1 MICFISWVRIVRDN
15 NNDDDDDG
23 RDDDNKEFNEIAS
36 LNTPES

>member
-15 NNDDDDDG
+15 NNDDDDG